1 MAALRASASE
11 IGRPGLQNRVAGSL
25 VQLFVPVAGL
35 APATHVSATHGSW
48 TDQKAGRPGQAHSCP
63 VHFLLYI
70 AHGID
75 STGPG
80 LLGNDPDM
88 SWGSM
93 PCAITIAFF
102 ISC

>member
-48 TDQKAGRPGQAHSCP
+48 TDQKAGRPGQARTSPAEGCRAMCGTRCTQP
-63 VHFLLYI
+63 PSLCRTALRFR
-70 AHGID
+70 
-75 STGPG
+75 
-80 LLGNDPDM
+80 GNDDLIW
-88 SWGSM
+88 SDRALARGQ
-93 PCAITIAFF
+93 
-102 ISC
+102 